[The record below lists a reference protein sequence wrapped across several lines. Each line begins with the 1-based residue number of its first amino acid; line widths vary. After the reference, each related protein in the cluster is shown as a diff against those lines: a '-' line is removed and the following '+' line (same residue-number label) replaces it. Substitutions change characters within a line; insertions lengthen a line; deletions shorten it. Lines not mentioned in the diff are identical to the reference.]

1 MIYDKGSRNKTRRA
15 KLFLSPDVRYELKH
29 NDQLMFGD
37 VSCVYLIENQFL
49 ETAIYFFISPDP
61 VLTAL
66 SEKGDSGSETGS
78 ESMFQTA
85 PTDALG
91 KDQKQGALEGTMVIE
106 EEGYESDESV
116 DLLQP
121 TQAYLTNSTATLKI
135 APDSEDE
142 EDMKKNPNIT
152 VKDTP
157 APSRLK
163 GISTLVLP
171 ESDSETDDE
180 EQKKLKSNDI
190 QTLYIE
196 ETTDNEECNETT
208 DDEEC
213 NDLRKDIFAAAT
225 QAITDI
231 DTKNDKTED
240 HSDMPTQ
247 SFVAESDDE
256 KQDETKKKPVVKEI
270 EITDDESTDDEDGV
284 GPDVSHLF
292 ANPTL
297 ACDMEDSNDQEDG
310 NQCCGMDEPTQEF
323 SGVNDSTPTFE
334 NVSQLSQ
341 QSKKE
346 ETLVIHEGGT
356 LAVEDVARR
365 EENKKSVVKG
375 NDNTRVFSGDETL
388 AVNESLVSKKALS
401 PNVKSKNDDATQ
413 VFSGED
419 QTVAIGESPVSKK
432 TLSPNVKVK
441 DDDATQ
447 VFSGNEDQT
456 VAINESPVSK
466 KGETIPRILSPDS
479 KLKNED
485 PTQVVSGIED
495 QTLAINDSPLSKK
508 QVKMQNEQFEVKD
521 ATLAL
526 DNISEDATMAVSEET
541 LPETKQNKRGKR
553 NAKKAQT
560 EPVHNE
566 DKTLNKNITDDAT
579 VAASSEDKTHP
590 PKQMLR
596 GRRSVRNVRSDAD
609 ISITH
614 DATVAISDETQ
625 ADSDIETK
633 QRKTSK
639 RGKKKS
645 VFSTDIVDSTV
656 AITNDTIPG
665 SEKNLEQ
672 GKKGKKNQKKSHQK
686 ETDTTQEFDVSTLAE
701 SDYAKTAITVA
712 TGVGNDDAT
721 QVFEEPSSL
730 PNIHVDAASS
740 KIQFDDVSNDDTQTF
755 AVNATIPVPESD
767 EAKPSPRGRSRR
779 NKYKEE
785 NKSTETVKTKK
796 KHGEDKSN
804 DATQTFDNDG
814 ATQVFDIGAE
824 EDSKS
829 IKGGISKKSD
839 GKLSSKTKDDKK
851 SAKDVSD
858 TEMSEEKTA
867 GLAANVE
874 ATQVYT
880 MEVEDDDATPLIE
893 PTQPYGMEDDEEAVH
908 LNIELTQP
916 YCLEEEMPP
925 PDEEVNPVV
934 PLPATSPHKSALAS
948 PNRRKQKSPSP
959 KRVKFDVKKGMSE
972 NSEEIGNEPGTSNV
986 DMSDTNKKSSTR
998 VTRGKVDM
1006 SQNSSK
1012 ASKKDQK
1019 KNQEEATP
1027 VVTKSTR
1034 GRRSAQ
1040 VEDQEEAAPAITKS
1054 TRGRRSTQAEI
1065 QKQDEKKTTKKGRN
1079 SLPEETQKTE
1089 EEKATRKGG
1098 RRSVPAVME
1107 RNVGENKV
1115 ESSEVKTRGKRGK
1128 MKVLKDIDEKN
1139 EVKDDPNNDAENPSI
1154 TEKAETQSAK
1164 KARVKMSVDTVSQIE
1179 TIKSGHADVG
1189 DTSSETEA
1197 NKVHHINET
1206 ESKTEENPTNK
1217 KTKGKRG
1224 KHKNN
1229 SEEIH
1234 KTGIEKGHETDN
1246 SVNDKTEEEPQPSVS
1261 KNKDEQ
1267 VDSRRRKHGRSS
1279 IIHPVDDKS
1288 GEKESV
1294 PSNSALKDDKKP
1306 SESRGR
1312 SRKGRDSVVNKD
1324 ENENKESD
1332 KCADSKDE
1340 KEVSHSTVRSK
1351 GRRGRD
1357 SKSVESVEV
1366 NVDKSVVN
1374 ESVVH
1379 KSAKRGKKTENMEAK
1394 TNKNDVPQ
1402 DTLAKSKRTGQ
1413 NKLDNSDATIN
1424 DNSDNESVIKIGK
1437 KRKAVTDD
1445 KTDSQESDTKAR
1457 SKRRKV
1463 TENSDDKTDSQ
1474 EADTKARSKRQK
1486 VTENTDDKTDSQE
1499 SDTKARSKRQK
1510 VTENSDDSQEAKSKA
1525 GGKRQAIDQDVT
1537 QSPSSWKPANTLTV
1551 SSPSLRRKSTEPK
1564 PKVLFTGVVDEQGQ
1578 RVRRTVKFLCCL
1590 SRGIP
1595 IVMPTWLENCNQNY
1609 APYLVHDASS
1619 EKQYNFS
1626 LRKSIEKAS
1635 EASVLDGYKI
1645 HVTKSVKPDPPQM
1658 EDIIK
1663 CSGGEYLKTLPKK
1676 FSDNTIVIS
1685 CPDDKPL
1692 CETALKADIPV
1703 VNAEFIL
1710 TVAGHALHNKNLY
1723 GSLLVN
1729 NIHLSLRFKLAEV
1742 IFNNVA
1748 KAQFRQGFSLQ
1759 MAQIRKGFSLPMAQF
1774 RQGFNSIS
1782 VQPCM
1787 QIRPSIDNNSY
1798 LNDCTKFDLQDN
1810 ITVLKDKLLH
1820 DNG

>member
-1 MIYDKGSRNKTRRA
+1 MAADLEQTQAIFFDEFDDETDDEDAKSKGPALSREHACIEIQGDSHLIYDKGSRNKTRRA
-15 KLFLSPDVRYELKH
+15 K
-29 NDQLMFGD
+29 
-37 VSCVYLIENQFL
+37 
-49 ETAIYFFISPDP
+49 
-61 VLTAL
+61 
-66 SEKGDSGSETGS
+66 KGDSGSETGS

-91 KDQKQGALEGTMVIE
+91 KDQKQGALEGTVVIE

-142 EDMKKNPNIT
+142 E
-152 VKDTP
+152 
-157 APSRLK
+157 

-171 ESDSETDDE
+171 ESDSDTDDE

-323 SGVNDSTPTFE
+323 SGVNDPTPTFE

-495 QTLAINDSPLSKK
+495 QTLAINNSPLSKK

-566 DKTLNKNITDDAT
+566 DKTLIENITDDAT
-579 VAASSEDKTHP
+579 VAVSDDVSSEDKTHP
-590 PKQMLR
+590 PKQMSR
-596 GRRSVRNVRSDAD
+596 GRRSLRNVRSDAD

-625 ADSDIETK
+625 ADSDIEMK

-645 VFSTDIVDSTV
+645 VVSTDTVDATV

-686 ETDTTQEFDVSTLAE
+686 ETDTTQEFDVSTLVE
-701 SDYAKTAITVA
+701 SDDAKTAITVA

-721 QVFEEPSSL
+721 QVFEEHTSL
-730 PNIHVDAASS
+730 PIMHVDEASS

-755 AVNATIPVPESD
+755 AVNATLPVSESD
-767 EAKPSPRGRSRR
+767 EVKPSPRGRSRR

-785 NKSTETVKTKK
+785 NKSTETFRTKK
-796 KHGEDKSN
+796 KQEKHQVEDKSN

-824 EDSKS
+824 EDN
-829 IKGGISKKSD
+829 
-839 GKLSSKTKDDKK
+839 
-851 SAKDVSD
+851 
-858 TEMSEEKTA
+858 SEEKND
-867 GLAANVE
+867 L
-874 ATQVYT
+874 
-880 MEVEDDDATPLIE
+880 LKS
-893 PTQPYGMEDDEEAVH
+893 
-908 LNIELTQP
+908 
-916 YCLEEEMPP
+916 
-925 PDEEVNPVV
+925 PVV

-959 KRVKFDVKKGMSE
+959 KCVKFDVKKGMSE
-972 NSEEIGNEPGTSNV
+972 NSEEI

-1040 VEDQEEAAPAITKS
+1040 AEDQEEAAPAITKS
-1054 TRGRRSTQAEI
+1054 TRGRRSTHAEI

-1128 MKVLKDIDEKN
+1128 TKVLKDIDEKN
-1139 EVKDDPNNDAENPSI
+1139 EVKDDPNNAENPSI

-1197 NKVHHINET
+1197 NKEHHKNET

-1267 VDSRRRKHGRSS
+1267 VDSHRRKHGRSS

-1306 SESRGR
+1306 SESKGR
-1312 SRKGRDSVVNKD
+1312 SRKGRDSVVNMD

-1402 DTLAKSKRTGQ
+1402 DTLAKLKRTGQ
-1413 NKLDNSDATIN
+1413 KKLDNSDATIN
-1424 DNSDNESVIKIGK
+1424 DDSDNESVIKIGK

-1474 EADTKARSKRQK
+1474 EADTKARSKRRKVTENTDDKTDSQESDTKARSKRRKVTENTDDKTDSQESDTKARSKRQK

-1537 QSPSSWKPANTLTV
+1537 QSPSSQKPANTLTV

-1578 RVRRTVKFLCCL
+1578 RIVKDLGGELVSSVYDCTHLVTDKVRRTVKFLCCL

-1676 FSDNTIVIS
+1676 FSDNTIVIA

-1692 CETALKADIPV
+1692 CETVLKADIPV

-1710 TVAGHALHNKNLY
+1710 TG
-1723 GSLLVN
+1723 
-1729 NIHLSLRFKLAEV
+1729 ILRQEADVDKYPFE
-1742 IFNNVA
+1742 IF
-1748 KAQFRQGFSLQ
+1748 
-1759 MAQIRKGFSLPMAQF
+1759 
-1774 RQGFNSIS
+1774 
-1782 VQPCM
+1782 
-1787 QIRPSIDNNSY
+1787 
-1798 LNDCTKFDLQDN
+1798 
-1810 ITVLKDKLLH
+1810 
-1820 DNG
+1820 